1 MQVGEH
7 LGRDVIVPLRVAG
20 HSAEKTSGIGFL
32 PVGETAAGQKGNDIG
47 QQLAHGIQNYI
58 FLLFPPFFYNKNA
71 YFRAD
76 IFTGMQLFGN
86 KKHLDT
92 REKDW
97 IEEAKKGDRRAQ
109 KAIYDLLAAKMFAVC
124 LRYMGDRDSAEDI
137 LQDGFVTLFS
147 KIDSFT
153 GAGSFEGW
161 ARRIFVNT
169 ALMSLRKKDA
179 LKNSEDVQSAWGI
192 SSDSPT
198 AIEEI
203 GYDELMKMIAALP
216 PGFRTVFNMYVIE
229 GYSHKEIAEALGISE
244 TTSRSQLQ
252 RARTLLQSKIKERY

>member
-1 MQVGEH
+1 
-7 LGRDVIVPLRVAG
+7 
-20 HSAEKTSGIGFL
+20 
-32 PVGETAAGQKGNDIG
+32 
-47 QQLAHGIQNYI
+47 
-58 FLLFPPFFYNKNA
+58 
-71 YFRAD
+71 
-76 IFTGMQLFGN
+76 MQLFGN

-137 LQDGFVTLFS
+137 LQDGCVTLFS
-147 KIDSFT
+147 KSDSFT

-192 SSDSPT
+192 SSDAPT

>member
-1 MQVGEH
+1 
-7 LGRDVIVPLRVAG
+7 
-20 HSAEKTSGIGFL
+20 
-32 PVGETAAGQKGNDIG
+32 
-47 QQLAHGIQNYI
+47 
-58 FLLFPPFFYNKNA
+58 
-71 YFRAD
+71 
-76 IFTGMQLFGN
+76 MQLFGN

-137 LQDGFVTLFS
+137 LQDGFVILFS

-192 SSDSPT
+192 SSDAPT